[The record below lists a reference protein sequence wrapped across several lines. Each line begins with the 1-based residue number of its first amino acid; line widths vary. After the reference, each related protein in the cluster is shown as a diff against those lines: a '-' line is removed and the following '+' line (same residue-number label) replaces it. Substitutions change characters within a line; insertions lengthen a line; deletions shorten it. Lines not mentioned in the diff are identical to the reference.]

1 MVSLTKIRNLIK
13 QYKNRKF
20 RTSTQK
26 EKNQKYLFRDRLP
39 ETTRWKWNIFRKD
52 GERLSPFS
60 RFLQDKIQITRD
72 ITSNQEYYL
81 RYIGLFLI
89 WACIYIIVYS
99 PYFLISPSKI
109 LIEWLDEGIDTPIA
123 YRSVEDLYGKNI
135 FFLDEK
141 EVANSLKKYQKNIS
155 LIRIDRLYPNNI
167 KILLSGYPIIFEVTI
182 PSIREKKWWM
192 TENGILIPEDHLEKT
207 PQYALSYID
216 TNLNNDI
223 LLDYREL
230 LGESEAQVIKKTID
244 LFSETWADLPVGNII
259 YLKKENELHIILKN
273 KVRILFTL
281 QDFTKKSWEAQSYNH
296 LRIQLLSLKRY
307 IDSYRQDIISGKYIY
322 IDARIPGKIFSC
334 RDPWICNKNLS
345 IIYPEITLEYA
356 VK

>member
-13 QYKNRKF
+13 AYRNRKF
-20 RTSTQK
+20 RTSTRK

-39 ETTRWKWNIFRKD
+39 ETTRWKWNIFRKN

-72 ITSNQEYYL
+72 VTSSQEYYL
-81 RYIGLFLI
+81 KYIGLFLI
-89 WACIYIIVYS
+89 STCIYIVAYS

-109 LIEWLDEGIDTPIA
+109 LIEGLDEGIDTPIA

-141 EVANSLKKYQKNIS
+141 EVADSLKKYQKNIS

-167 KILLSGYPIIFEVTI
+167 KILLSGYPIIFDVTI
-182 PSIREKKWWM
+182 PTVRDKKWWM
-192 TENGILIPEDHLEKT
+192 TENGVLVPKDHLEKI
-207 PQYALSYID
+207 PKYKLNYID
-216 TNLNNDI
+216 TSLNNDI

-230 LGESEAQVIKKTID
+230 IPESEAQIIKKTID
-244 LFSETWADLPVGNII
+244 LFSETWPDISIENIV
-259 YLKKENELHIILKN
+259 YLKRENELHIILKN
-273 KVRILFTL
+273 TVRILFTL
-281 QDFTKKSWEAQSYNH
+281 QDFTKKSWEVQNYNH
-296 LRIQLLSLKRY
+296 LRIQLLSIKRY
-307 IDSYRQDIISGKYIY
+307 IESYRQDIIAGKYIY

-334 RDPWICNKNLS
+334 REKEICTKNLS
-345 IIYPEITLEYA
+345 TIYPEITPEYA
-356 VK
+356 IK